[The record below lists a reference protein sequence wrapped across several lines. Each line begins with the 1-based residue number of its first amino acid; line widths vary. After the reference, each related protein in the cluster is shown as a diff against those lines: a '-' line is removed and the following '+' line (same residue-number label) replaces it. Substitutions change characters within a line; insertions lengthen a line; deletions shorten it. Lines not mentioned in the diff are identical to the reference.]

1 MYQVDHLVILFSCL
15 AYVELASA
23 LPTYLVASKP
33 IKQEAS
39 RTVMLSP
46 MCECSLLQVLHLSE
60 AKAYL

>member
-46 MCECSLLQVLHLSE
+46 LCECCLL
-60 AKAYL
+60 